1 VGKFLGKKITLE
13 RAKGM
18 EVVNT
23 DRDEMK
29 I

>member
-13 RAKGM
+13 RAKSM